1 MRVVHDRERCRLHG
15 QCVIAA
21 PDVFSFDEDG
31 ELVVVAE
38 PDESLREDVEAAEG
52 VCPERA
58 IRVEG

>member
-1 MRVVHDRERCRLHG
+1 MRVVHDRGRCRLHG

-21 PDVFSFDEDG
+21 PDVFSFDDDG

-38 PDESLREDVEAAEG
+38 PDEALREDVEAAEG

-58 IRVEG
+58 IRIGD